1 MLKTK
6 IVCTIGPASRESEM
20 LRQLI
25 LAGMNVARLN
35 FSHGDQEFHG
45 ENIAQIRQVSAA
57 VGRPVAIL
65 VDLQG
70 PKLRVGDMGPEGIPL
85 TAGEELILTSR
96 PIIGHGAGEDGQ
108 LAEAPLQYVSLP
120 REVHAGDHIL
130 IDDGLLEVQVL
141 ESSSTDI
148 RAQVITGGRLRSNKG
163 LNLPNA
169 ALSIPA
175 ITEKDWGD
183 LEFALAAGADW
194 IALSFVRSA
203 EEVCELQERIAELS
217 EFGRPVPVIAKIEK
231 PEALEQIDAIIEA
244 ADGIMVARGDLGIE
258 TAPEKVPM
266 VQKMIIGKCN
276 AAGVPVITATQ
287 MLDSMMRNPRP
298 TRAEASDVANAI
310 LDGTDAVMLSGETA
324 AGQYPLESVQ
334 TMVNIACEVESK
346 QGTQWERPAYIER
359 PVPAGYARR
368 DVPIATVMDA
378 LSHAACETAHDLGAA
393 AIINAT
399 ASGHTALA
407 VARYRPL
414 CPIIAVTPSP
424 MVQRLLIL
432 AHGVYPLLGKRAENT
447 DEMLDGAIDVAVQNG
462 LIHQG
467 DTVVIT
473 AGISP
478 NMPGSTDLMKVETV
492 PEVLGHGTGVL
503 EFVVHG
509 RVRRLDIPPT
519 VAADEIDPDEILV
532 VVKSDRTLVPLARRA
547 AGLITQQG
555 GLGCHA
561 HTLAMELGIPAIV
574 GVENA
579 LENLIEGMEITMD
592 TGRGLIYAGRQADIL
607 ND

>member
-1 MLKTK
+1 MLRTK
-6 IVCTIGPASRESEM
+6 IVCTIGPASREPDM

-45 ENIAQIRQVSAA
+45 ENVARIRQVS
-57 VGRPVAIL
+57 GELGQPVAIL

-70 PKLRVGDMGPEGIPL
+70 PKLRVGDMGPEGVQIA
-85 TAGEELILTSR
+85 AGEELILTNR
-96 PIIGHGAGEDGQ
+96 PVVGHAAQEDGQ
-108 LAEAPLQYVSLP
+108 WAEVPLQYASLP
-120 REVHAGDHIL
+120 GEVHPGDRIL
-130 IDDGLLEVQVL
+130 VDDGLLELQVL
-141 ESSSTDI
+141 ETSANDI
-148 RAQVITGGRLRSNKG
+148 RARVVIGGRLKSNKG

-183 LEFALAAGADW
+183 LEFGLAAGADW

-203 EEVCELQERIAELS
+203 EEVGQLKERIAELS

-244 ADGIMVARGDLGIE
+244 TDGIMVARGDLGIE
-258 TAPEKVPM
+258 TAPQNVPM

-287 MLDSMMRNPRP
+287 MLDSMIRNPRP

-324 AGQYPLESVQ
+324 VGQYPVQSVR
-334 TMVNIACEVESK
+334 TMGDIAREVERS
-346 QGTQWERPAYIER
+346 QGTRWERPAYIQR
-359 PVPAGYARR
+359 PV
-368 DVPIATVMDA
+368 ATVTDA
-378 LSHAACETAHDLGAA
+378 LSHATCETAHDLGAA
-393 AIINAT
+393 AIISAT
-399 ASGHTALA
+399 ASGSTALA
-407 VARYRPL
+407 VARYRPV
-414 CPIIAVTPSP
+414 CPVIAVTPSP
-424 MVQRLLIL
+424 MVQRRLVLVR
-432 AHGVYPLLGKRAENT
+432 GVYPLLGRRAANT
-447 DEMLDGAIDVAVQNG
+447 DEMLHGALRAALQDGLVQE
-462 LIHQG
+462 G

-492 PEVLGHGTGVL
+492 PEVLGRGTGVL
-503 EFVVHG
+503 DFVVGG
-509 RVRRLDIPPT
+509 RVRRLDFPLT
-519 VAADEIDPDEILV
+519 VAAVGDVSPEIAPDDILV
-532 VVKSDRTLVPLARRA
+532 VAQSDRTLIPLVRRA

-555 GLGCHA
+555 GPSCHA
-561 HTLAMELGIPAIV
+561 YLLAQELGLPAIV
-574 GVENA
+574 GVEDA
-579 LENLIEGMEITMD
+579 LERLTEGMEIIMD
-592 TGRGLIYAGRQADIL
+592 TGQGLIYAGRQAGLL